1 MLARRIQ
8 LRTFCTSNNLFIRED
23 LDNGHTALVK
33 FNSPKKRNALSK
45 EQVDDMNRVQD
56 GLESDSKVRS
66 AILMASEPG
75 FFCAGADL
83 KERLGMTGEQ
93 SWETS
98 NRLRKTFH
106 RFYTLQIPVIAL
118 IDGPCLG
125 GGLEIA
131 LSCDMRVAT
140 ENSLLGLPEVKLAI
154 LPGAGGTQKLA
165 RQIGLAKA
173 KELILTGKRFKA
185 PEGLDYGILNYV
197 TKEYEQAYN
206 KALELARAVNENG
219 PVGVRMAKRA
229 LNKALEL
236 DIDEGLKWEGECYRG
251 VINTKDRVEAQK
263 AFSEKR
269 KPEFIGE

>member
-1 MLARRIQ
+1 M
-8 LRTFCTSNNLFIRED
+8 
-23 LDNGHTALVK
+23 VK

-45 EQVDDMNRVQD
+45 ELVDDMNRVLD
-56 GLESDSKVRS
+56 ELESDNKVRS

-83 KERLGMTGEQ
+83 KERLKMTGEQ

-98 NRLRKTFH
+98 NRLRATFH
-106 RFYTLQIPVIAL
+106 RFYNLQIPVIAL

-140 ENSLLGLPEVKLAI
+140 ENSLLGLPEVKLGI

-165 RQIGLAKA
+165 RLIGLAKA

-185 PEGLDYGILNYV
+185 PETLGYGILNYV
-197 TKEYEQAYN
+197 EKEYEQAYN
-206 KALELARAVNENG
+206 KALELARTVNENG
-219 PVGVRMAKRA
+219 PVGVKMAKKS
-229 LNKALEL
+229 LNKAMEL
-236 DIDEGLKWEGECYRG
+236 DIDQGLLWEGECYRG
-251 VINTKDRVEAQK
+251 VINTKDRVEALK